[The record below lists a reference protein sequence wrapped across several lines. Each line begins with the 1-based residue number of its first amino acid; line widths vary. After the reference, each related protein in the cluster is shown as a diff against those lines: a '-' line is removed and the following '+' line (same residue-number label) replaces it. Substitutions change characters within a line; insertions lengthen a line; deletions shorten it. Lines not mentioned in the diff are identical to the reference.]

1 VNAAE
6 LAPHPAVVAG
16 DIELAPLAPPVL
28 ERLRRALSFPNP
40 TYVRRTRLGFHP
52 GAEPE
57 RIEAMIE
64 APDGTIHIPRGA
76 GARAAEV
83 LARYGSLR
91 PAYTDRRSRGA
102 AIPVS
107 ISPSFK
113 LRDYQWEG
121 INALGQ
127 KTQGLVVL
135 PCGCGKTKLGVGA
148 IGRLLCSTLVLV
160 PTEDLA
166 DQWAADVRD
175 VLGLSAGIM
184 GGGKAQPAADV
195 VIGIIDSVDP
205 FLSLNPEWGAR
216 FGLVIVDEG
225 HHAPAVTYSRVLA
238 KLPARY
244 RLGLTAT
251 PDREDGLTKW
261 VEWSFG
267 PTLLERTTREMIK
280 LGYLQLATIEEVE
293 TGFRIDVSD
302 LPEEKRVAAIDKGVH
317 ADTLRNALI
326 AERVRADAK
335 AGETCLVLCGTRA
348 QAKEITDWID
358 TPEAEA
364 RSATSKLSKKKRAAA
379 IEDLRAGDLPVLC
392 ATSLADEGLDIA
404 RLSRLY
410 LATPQKARGKTM
422 QRLGRLLRKWPGKD
436 PRLVD
441 FIDGAVS
448 TLARRAEERR
458 RVWRAAGLPMIAA
471 KVERWFSG
479 PLERSGLERYTHL
492 IRGAEDPERSDIR
505 ALPEALRDRSSVWRR
520 DMKKLPPAAFREPIL
535 ALLADRIPRTFNR
548 IGVELF
554 DKTADIL
561 LELPPDVA
569 LWELVAE
576 GRLEHTAEA
585 PILFRMK
592 ETNP

>member
-1 VNAAE
+1 MLE
-6 LAPHPAVVAG
+6 PHPAIVAG
-16 DIELAPLAPPVL
+16 DIRLAPLPPAVA

-40 TYVRRTRLGFHP
+40 VYVRRVRLGIHP

-57 RIEAMIE
+57 RVEAMIE
-64 APDGTIHIPRGA
+64 APDGGIHIPRGA
-76 GARAAEV
+76 AARAAEV

-91 PAYTDRRSRGA
+91 PVYEDRRSRGA
-102 AIPVS
+102 PIP
-107 ISPSFK
+107 IRLAAGFAP
-113 LRDYQWEG
+113 RDYQDEG
-121 INALGQ
+121 IAALV
-127 KTQGLVVL
+127 KRLQGLVVL

-148 IGRLLCSTLVLV
+148 IGALARTTLVLV

-184 GGGKAQPAADV
+184 GGGKAQDAADV
-195 VIGIIDSVDP
+195 VIGIVDSVDP
-205 FLSLNPEWGAR
+205 WLSSHSGWGDR
-216 FGLVIVDEG
+216 FGLVIIDEG

-238 KLPARY
+238 KLPARW

-267 PTLLERTTREMIK
+267 PVLLERSTREMIK
-280 LGYLQLATIEEVE
+280 LGHLQMAEIEEVE

-302 LPEEKRVAAIDKGVH
+302 VDEKKRVAAIDKGLH

-326 AERVRADAK
+326 AERVRADAR
-335 AGETCLVLCGTRA
+335 AGESCLVLCGTRA

-364 RSATSKLSKKKRAAA
+364 RAATSKLSKKKRAAA

-422 QRLGRLLRKWPGKD
+422 QRLGRLLRKWPGKN

-441 FIDGAVS
+441 FIDSDVP
-448 TLARRAEERR
+448 TLARRAQERR
-458 RVWRAAGLPMIAA
+458 RVWKAAGLP
-471 KVERWFSG
+471 
-479 PLERSGLERYTHL
+479 
-492 IRGAEDPERSDIR
+492 
-505 ALPEALRDRSSVWRR
+505 
-520 DMKKLPPAAFREPIL
+520 
-535 ALLADRIPRTFNR
+535 
-548 IGVELF
+548 
-554 DKTADIL
+554 L
-561 LELPPDVA
+561 LEKTP
-569 LWELVAE
+569 
-576 GRLEHTAEA
+576 
-585 PILFRMK
+585 
-592 ETNP
+592 